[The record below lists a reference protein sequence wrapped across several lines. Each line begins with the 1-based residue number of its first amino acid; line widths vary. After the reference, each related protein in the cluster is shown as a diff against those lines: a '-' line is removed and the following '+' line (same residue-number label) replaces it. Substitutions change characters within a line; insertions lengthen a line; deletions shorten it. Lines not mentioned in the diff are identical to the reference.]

1 MEIVSNLKKKEI
13 LSFATTQMYLE
24 GIILHEIN
32 QREKY
37 KCMLSLICKKKF
49 LSQTHRNRE

>member
-1 MEIVSNLKKKEI
+1 MGIEINLKKKEI

-24 GIILHEIN
+24 GITLYEIN

-37 KCMLSLICKKKF
+37 KYCMLSLICKKIF
-49 LSQTHRNRE
+49 